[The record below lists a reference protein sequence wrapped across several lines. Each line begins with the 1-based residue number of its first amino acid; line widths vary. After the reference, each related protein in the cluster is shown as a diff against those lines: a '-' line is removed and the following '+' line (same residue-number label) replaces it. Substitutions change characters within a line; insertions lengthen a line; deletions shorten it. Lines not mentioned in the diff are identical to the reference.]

1 MSEEL
6 FEVAFSGQIADAAD
20 LQQVKAKVAAMFK
33 ADEEKLAHLFSGKRV
48 VIKKNIDQA
57 TANKYKTALNNAGAI
72 CEIKSLLTPAAEVA
86 AAEKVPAPAPV
97 TRPAPVDSTEN
108 NRPAVSAATT
118 GQSSAA
124 GTSANIP
131 AAPQTAPLGI
141 GADDI
146 AELVVDVAPLG
157 SDMQD
162 EIKQVEAPE
171 LDVSGLDV
179 APPGSDL
186 GQVKKQDAP
195 PPPDTSG
202 MSLADT

>member
-72 CEIKSLLTPAAEVA
+72 CEIKSLLTPPAEVA
-86 AAEKVPAPAPV
+86 AAEKTPTPATKSAPA
-97 TRPAPVDSTEN
+97 ASSDS

-118 GQSSAA
+118 GQSAA
-124 GTSANIP
+124 ASTSGNIP

-146 AELVVDVAPLG
+146 ADLVVDVAPLG

-162 EIKQVEAPE
+162 EIKQVAPPE

-179 APPGSDL
+179 APAGSDL
-186 GQVKKQDAP
+186 GQIKKKEAP